1 MNNEQKAQRYNYLMS
16 QFDVLR
22 NKIADIKITQV
33 NLTEEQER
41 NINPKERKQKLEQLI
56 TQNTETDNKLYVPEQ
71 TYVSSIKQKIN
82 NKKYCLSEKEKF
94 ILLNTS

>member
-1 MNNEQKAQRYNYLMS
+1 MNNEQKAQRYSYLMS

-41 NINPKERKQKLEQLI
+41 NIKVLQSKQQMIMRDINQLM
-56 TQNTETDNKLYVPEQ
+56 K
-71 TYVSSIKQKIN
+71 
-82 NKKYCLSEKEKF
+82 
-94 ILLNTS
+94 

>member
-1 MNNEQKAQRYNYLMS
+1 MTNEQKAQRYSYLMS

-41 NINPKERKQKLEQLI
+41 NIKVLQSKQQLI
-56 TQNTETDNKLYVPEQ
+56 MQD
-71 TYVSSIKQKIN
+71 IN
-82 NKKYCLSEKEKF
+82 RLMK
-94 ILLNTS
+94 